1 MDKMLRITR
10 DKTELGDVPF
20 VTFTV
25 RHSPRDKTVCGTH
38 EFDQHSLQKSFR
50 FHAALHGLPVV
61 QAFEETQ
68 RFAKSMGIW
77 TIWINDSDR
86 LLEMAQSQ

>member
-1 MDKMLRITR
+1 MDKMLKITR
-10 DKTELGDVPF
+10 DNTELGDVPY

-25 RHSPRDKTVCGTH
+25 QRSPRDKTICGTH

-50 FHAALHGLPVV
+50 FHATLYLLPVA
-61 QAFEETQ
+61 QAFEETC

>member
-1 MDKMLRITR
+1 MAAYLKKLFNHNPLVARKPLIR
-10 DKTELGDVPF
+10 VN
-20 VTFTV
+20 VT
-25 RHSPRDKTVCGTH
+25 
-38 EFDQHSLQKSFR
+38 
-50 FHAALHGLPVV
+50 LHGVPAA

-86 LLEMAQSQ
+86 LFEMALSQ